1 MAKVVLTISVL
12 ATCVIAILCLFA
24 QACSTYAEDMGHS
37 YDERDLYA
45 LTTVVV
51 EVDRECNTVYCVDF
65 NGEEWAFWGCED
77 WVEGDIASMLMYTNG
92 TPIIYD
98 DVILSARYGG
108 YFEGWEG

>member
-1 MAKVVLTISVL
+1 MTKAIIKGLAVAAVCVACVFAVVC
-12 ATCVIAILCLFA
+12 AGK
-24 QACSTYAEDMGHS
+24 TYAEDMGHS

-45 LTTVVV
+45 LTTVVA

-98 DVILSARYGG
+98 DVILGVRYGG